1 MRGKV
6 TFFCTILLICGILCG
21 TKKVAAEECSAG
33 YDDMFTL
40 EFKQLVQ
47 SSVYTL
53 NRYPENAYGGD
64 NQSICGSL

>member
-6 TFFCTILLICGILCG
+6 TFFCTILLFCGILCG

-40 EFKQLVQ
+40 ELKQLVQ
-47 SSVYTL
+47 SSVYFVRL
-53 NRYPENAYGGD
+53 HNKQIFGKCLRGG
-64 NQSICGSL
+64 